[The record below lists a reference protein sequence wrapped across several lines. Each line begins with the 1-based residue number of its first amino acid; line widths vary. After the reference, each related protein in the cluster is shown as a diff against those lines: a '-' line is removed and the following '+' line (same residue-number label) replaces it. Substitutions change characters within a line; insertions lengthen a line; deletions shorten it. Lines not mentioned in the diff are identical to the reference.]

1 MPHVLMQII
10 KFDAFPL
17 CIKTCGNTTDSLT
30 SPLTNVTTDTNPCTQ
45 LRPMTTHSS
54 ARQLSRRSL
63 LKQPSEALLDVE
75 FREVAT
81 PSHLSP
87 IRGRVDDSYDERNV
101 YIDCS
106 LDLDAVSNY
115 QHYSVDASAC
125 MSRCPSLA
133 TTGIDLTPPP
143 TATTTSSS
151 SLPPGSSTDRVT
163 DESAPVPST
172 SQSRSNIKYDL
183 QDLFRDIMVYTRTD
197 RRVNSGDRFVSPC
210 PSIQRGK
217 VVSNGQG
224 SSADNGLVSDSS
236 SCR

>member
-1 MPHVLMQII
+1 MREHHRQ
-10 KFDAFPL
+10 FD
-17 CIKTCGNTTDSLT
+17 I
-30 SPLTNVTTDTNPCTQ
+30 TTDTLPCTQ
-45 LRPMTTHSS
+45 LRPMTTQSS
-54 ARQLSRRSL
+54 AGRLSRRSL

-163 DESAPVPST
+163 SDESAPAPST

-197 RRVNSGDRFVSPC
+197 RRVGSGDRFVSPS
-210 PSIQRGK
+210 PSVQHGK
-217 VVSNGQG
+217 VMSSGQG
-224 SSADNGLVSDSS
+224 TSADGGLVSDSS